1 MNLVNFIFL
10 AFSAI
15 TLLCALMVV
24 FAKSPIHSILYLI
37 LTMFSLSG
45 HYILLHAQFIG
56 VVNIIVYAGA
66 IMVLFLFVLM
76 LLNLNRDN
84 EPNQSL
90 KWKLIGI
97 VVGILSL
104 LALLMTYKVQITKD
118 SVVGAA
124 LPEDFGYV
132 KPLGQMLFTNY
143 VFPFE
148 ISSILFIAAMVGVVF
163 IGNKEKTTEKLTTDN

>member
-1 MNLVNFIFL
+1 MNLLNFVFI

-24 FAKSPIHSILYLI
+24 FAKNPIHSILYMI

-76 LLNLNRDN
+76 LLNLQKDN
-84 EPNQSL
+84 EPNNSI
-90 KWKLIGI
+90 KWKIG
-97 VVGILSL
+97 GIAIGLVSMLVL
-104 LALLMTYKVQITKD
+104 LLTYRVQLTQE
-118 SVVGAA
+118 SVIGAA
-124 LPEDFGYV
+124 LPPDFGYV
-132 KPLGQMLFTNY
+132 KPLGQLLFTNY

-148 ISSILFIAAMVGVVF
+148 ISSILFIAAMVGVVY
-163 IGNKEKTTEKLTTDN
+163 IGNRDKKTTIEN

>member
-1 MNLVNFIFL
+1 MNLINFIFL

-24 FAKSPIHSILYLI
+24 LTKSPIHSILYLI

-76 LLNLNRDN
+76 LLNLNTSS
-84 EPNQSL
+84 EPMKSI
-90 KWKLIGI
+90 KWKIIGIGIGI
-97 VVGILSL
+97 VL
-104 LALLMTYKVQITKD
+104 LVALTVFYNVQLTTQAVI
-118 SVVGAA
+118 GAE
-124 LPEDFGYV
+124 LPSDFGYV
-132 KPLGQMLFTNY
+132 KPLGQLLFTNY

-163 IGNKEKTTEKLTTDN
+163 IGNREKKGTAND